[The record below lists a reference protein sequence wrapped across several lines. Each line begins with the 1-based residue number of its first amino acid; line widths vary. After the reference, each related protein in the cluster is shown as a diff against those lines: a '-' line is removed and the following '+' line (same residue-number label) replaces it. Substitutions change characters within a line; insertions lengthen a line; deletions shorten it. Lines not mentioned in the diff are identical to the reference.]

1 MTPLSP
7 ADAAVA
13 REYFTAGPVLLPV
26 SDTEVSAE
34 RPDGLLRSAGWDHVT
49 LVGSNA
55 EETVAFYRDV
65 LGLSLV
71 MRQPNLDR
79 EEVEHL
85 FFDAGDGRLVTF
97 FVNENRESA
106 TGQDPGIGA
115 VHHLAFRIEPAEL
128 PAIRDRLLEAGHEVN
143 EFDRGAFHSL
153 YTHDHNGL
161 VIELAADKYAIPDER
176 RGEVLARAHT
186 ARMANNDEYVD
197 SEHLETALEALG
209 LPVEPNDLPAA
220 ATGRDF

>member
-1 MTPLSP
+1 MTEH
-7 ADAAVA
+7 DV
-13 REYFTAGPVLLPV
+13 T
-26 SDTEVSAE
+26 AE
-34 RPDGLLRSAGWDHVT
+34 RPDSLLHAAGWDHVT

-55 EETVAFYRDV
+55 DDTVAFYRDV
-65 LGLSLV
+65 LGLPLV
-71 MRQPNLDR
+71 IRQPNLDR
-79 EEVEHL
+79 AEVEHL

-97 FVNENRESA
+97 FVDESRDSVER
-106 TGQDPGIGA
+106 QEPGVGS

-128 PAIRDRLLEAGHEVN
+128 PAIRDRLRDAGHRVS

-176 RGEVLARAHT
+176 RGEVLARAHA
-186 ARMANNDEYVD
+186 ARVAAGDDYVD
-197 SEHLETALEALG
+197 SAHLEAALDALG
-209 LPVEPNDLPAA
+209 LPVEPNDLPDA

>member
-1 MTPLSP
+1 MTEH
-7 ADAAVA
+7 DV
-13 REYFTAGPVLLPV
+13 T
-26 SDTEVSAE
+26 AE
-34 RPDGLLRSAGWDHVT
+34 RPDSLMHAAGWDHVT

-55 EETVAFYRDV
+55 DDTVAFYRDV
-65 LGLSLV
+65 LGLPLV
-71 MRQPNLDR
+71 IRQPNLDR
-79 EEVEHL
+79 SEVEHL

-97 FVNENRESA
+97 FVDGSRDSVERQE
-106 TGQDPGIGA
+106 PGVGS

-128 PAIRDRLLEAGHEVN
+128 PAIRDRLRDAGHRVS

-176 RGEVLARAHT
+176 RGEVLARAHA
-186 ARMANNDEYVD
+186 ARVAAGDDYVD
-197 SEHLETALEALG
+197 SAHLEAALDALG
-209 LPVEPNDLPAA
+209 LPVEPNDLPDA